1 MISLKD
7 ISVNS
12 SYPILSRIEFIEKIY
27 KRQEELK
34 DSLEIHNNGLSV
46 WTKTPSAKTLSKGC
60 QACKAG
66 KWLCLYVG
74 KKCNIDCVYCAQGTK
89 QEKMADPER
98 PDLINDTYHIEDTKN
113 MLNDPGAIWAGQ
125 NVGGIGYSGGE
136 PFIYLDKVLNLANF
150 VSTYHNHI
158 YQWIYTNGLL
168 VTEDKLK
175 MLYDVGIKEIRFHIG
190 ATNFNKKVLDNLKMA
205 TGVMDYVN
213 IETPAGPKLK
223 EFLID
228 KEWICRLAD
237 MGVYQM
243 NFGELS
249 TVAVNEMKQFLMGH
263 KRAIE
268 YFQKNRQV
276 YVYDSFMDR
285 SVLGR
290 NLSQFYISP
299 TISRETTYDIMKYVI
314 DKKIDILIND
324 CSQDAKHVQRLQRNF
339 SEKNVKIVGDNISK
353 GASYVE
359 KLLKDND
366 ELKHKMVREHKKPET
381 RNYDMKSIIQ
391 NVTNKVDTEYQ
402 LNLEELQEEVGAV
415 AKIDW

>member
-7 ISVNS
+7 ISIKS
-12 SYPILSRIEFIEKIY
+12 PFPILSRMEFIKEIQR
-27 KRQEELK
+27 RQEELK
-34 DSLEIHNNGLSV
+34 DSLEIHNDGLSV
-46 WTKTPSAKTLSKGC
+46 WTKTPGNKTLSKGC

-74 KKCNIDCVYCAQGTK
+74 KKCNIDCLYCAQGTR

-136 PFIYLDKVLNLANF
+136 PFIYLDKVFSLANF
-150 VSTYHNHI
+150 MSACHPHI

-175 MLYDVGIKEIRFHIG
+175 RLYDAGIREIRFHIG
-190 ATNFNKKVLDNLKMA
+190 ATNFNKKVLTNLETA
-205 TGVMDYVN
+205 TGIMDYVN
-213 IETPAGPKLK
+213 IETPAGPRLK

-228 KEWICRLAD
+228 KGWIYRFAD

-249 TVAVNEMKQFLMGH
+249 TVAINEMQKFLLGH
-263 KRAIE
+263 KRVIE
-268 YFQKNRQV
+268 YYQKNQV

-299 TISRETTYDIMKYVI
+299 TISRENTYDIMKYVS
-314 DKKIDILIND
+314 DNKIDILIND
-324 CSQDAKHVQRLQRNF
+324 CSQDTKHLQRLQRDF
-339 SEKNVKIVGDNISK
+339 SEKNAKIVEDNISK
-353 GASYVE
+353 GSGYVE

-366 ELKHKMVREHKKPET
+366 ELKQKMVNEHKRPEI
-381 RNYDMKSIIQ
+381 RNYDMKNIIEKS
-391 NVTNKVDTEYQ
+391 TNKVDDKYQ
-402 LNLEELQEEVGAV
+402 LNLEELQQAVGKA
-415 AKIDW
+415 AGIEW